1 MTIRASMS
9 TVSPRQRA
17 RTKPA
22 PKKRAA
28 GEPLPSPKRV
38 RRSPEEARALI
49 LEAAERVFAARG
61 PDAAGL
67 KDVAREAGVSHALV
81 SHYFGTYEGL
91 VEQVFERYVARM
103 RTGLITR
110 LAALSGGGAADVDLL
125 VDDFFATVAQPS
137 YTRLALWALLSG
149 RLDAKD
155 FFARRQQGMRLV
167 ADAIEAAAARGPE
180 PLRLSRAQLELLLVD
195 MLASG
200 FGYLL
205 GASVFWES
213 LGRKATEERDEAFR
227 RSLSA
232 RIHAALYGAAPR
244 ARAAGPG

>member
-1 MTIRASMS
+1 MPS
-9 TVSPRQRA
+9 VSEPRRA
-17 RTKPA
+17 RPKPS
-22 PKKRAA
+22 PSKKLAAARRAA
-28 GEPLPSPKRV
+28 PKRV

-49 LEAAERVFAARG
+49 LEAAERVLAERG

-81 SHYFGTYEGL
+81 SHYFGTYDSL
-91 VEQVFERYVARM
+91 VEAVFEGYVARV
-103 RTGLITR
+103 RTGLLTH
-110 LAALSGGGAADVDLL
+110 LAGLSGGGAADVDRL
-125 VDDFFATVAQPS
+125 VDDFFETVAEPS
-137 YTRLALWALLSG
+137 YARLALWALLSG

-155 FFARRQQGMRLV
+155 FFARKKQGMRLV

-180 PLRLSRAQLELLLVD
+180 ELLVDRAGLELLLVEV
-195 MLASG
+195 LASG

-227 RSLSA
+227 RSLA
-232 RIHAALYGAAPR
+232 ERIRSSLYGPRGPANAPR
-244 ARAAGPG
+244 AQSSPSTA